1 MGNMCTSNLD
11 LCHYLAF
18 VGCVILDL
26 ICTIYIYLLS
36 AHIWKFFAGSTCVVF
51 RRRFSSH

>member
-26 ICTIYIYLLS
+26 ICTIYIFV
-36 AHIWKFFAGSTCVVF
+36 ISTYMEILCRQHLCSVQEALF
-51 RRRFSSH
+51 